1 MNRILGI
8 DPGSSVTG
16 FGVIEVL
23 PARGVVYCASGCIRL
38 GAGAIEGRLRMLF
51 EQLGEVLEEF
61 EPQEVAI
68 ERVFVR
74 RNPDSALKLGQARG
88 VAICAVALRE
98 RPIAEYSAREV
109 KQAVVGTGA
118 ATKGQIQHMVT
129 ALLALPAQPPADAAD
144 ALGIAICHAHRRWL
158 QGGAT
163 YRRQGGMG

>member
-8 DPGSSVTG
+8 DPGSTVTG

-38 GAGAIEGRLRMLF
+38 GAGAIQGRLKMLF

-88 VAICAVALRE
+88 VAICAVALQE

-144 ALGIAICHAHRRWL
+144 ALGVAICHAHRRRL
-158 QGGAT
+158 QGMVA
-163 YRRQGGMG
+163 YRQGGLG

>member
-158 QGGAT
+158 QGGGS

>member
-38 GAGAIEGRLRMLF
+38 GTGAIQGRLKMLF

-88 VAICAVALRE
+88 VAICAVALQE

-118 ATKGQIQHMVT
+118 ATKGQIQHMVA

-144 ALGIAICHAHRRWL
+144 ALGVAICHAHRRRL
-158 QGGAT
+158 QGVVA
-163 YRRQGGMG
+163 YRQGALG

>member
-8 DPGSSVTG
+8 DPGSTVTG

-23 PARGVVYCASGCIRL
+23 PAKGVVYCASGCIRL
-38 GAGAIEGRLRMLF
+38 GAGAIQGRLKMLF

-144 ALGIAICHAHRRWL
+144 ALGVAICHAHRRRL
-158 QGGAT
+158 QGVIG
-163 YRRQGGMG
+163 YRQGGLG